1 MSLQCKEA
9 VMPDSMLQFNI
20 HGWIAGSSAEN
31 GWPLA
36 SLKKLIW
43 QVNRQGGR
51 CPPLLY
57 VCIWI
62 RIYIVDTK
70 PCPCPWTLSFS
81 CVACGQETQKRSTT
95 KYKKW
100 HHLLHHQVNWCP
112 GTLTY
117 MIRLPCPSS
126 FNCSWRQSNPEPA
139 NPYIRTQVCSS
150 YNITSRKKTCVCF
163 PGADRRWSTNVFGT
177 DEVPANQMVQL
188 LIFSSPDLS
197 FHLEWRIIA

>member
-150 YNITSRKKTCVCF
+150 YNITSRKKHVSVSQEQTGDGVLTSL
-163 PGADRRWSTNVFGT
+163 ALMKSLQIKWWNR
-177 DEVPANQMVQL
+177 
-188 LIFSSPDLS
+188 
-197 FHLEWRIIA
+197 